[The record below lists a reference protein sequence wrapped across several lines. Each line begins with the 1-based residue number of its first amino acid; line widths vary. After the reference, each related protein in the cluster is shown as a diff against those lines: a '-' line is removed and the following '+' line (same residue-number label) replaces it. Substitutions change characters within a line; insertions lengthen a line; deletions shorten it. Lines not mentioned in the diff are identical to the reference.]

1 MNTIKNSTTIHLW
14 LNQIDSVGSCNTLND
29 LYKKVCIPNMITEKN
44 ESKILTKDVSCECKC
59 KFDERKCNSNQKW
72 NNDEC

>member
-1 MNTIKNSTTIHLW
+1 
-14 LNQIDSVGSCNTLND
+14 
-29 LYKKVCIPNMITEKN
+29 MITEKN